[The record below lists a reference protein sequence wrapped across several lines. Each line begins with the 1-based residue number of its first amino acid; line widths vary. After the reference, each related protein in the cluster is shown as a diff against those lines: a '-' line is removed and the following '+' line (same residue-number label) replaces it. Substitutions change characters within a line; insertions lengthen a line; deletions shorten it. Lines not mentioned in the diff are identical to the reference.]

1 MALTCPSPQMIL
13 WFACWWFLCLKKKK
27 KPKKPSHL
35 MLVCIPGHPYMYP
48 YLSIFSYKVLW
59 NWNQN
64 TVANNEVRSLWKI
77 SFEVLN
83 FLLQGWPQLHFLYFL
98 MARTAGMFKKRFQVI
113 SLLLCIVEF
122 WFFDI
127 AFEFRSFFFVY
138 ETGNYPSFKF
148 INLLNPLDIW
158 YSQLTVP
165 KTVLSSQT

>member
-1 MALTCPSPQMIL
+1 
-13 WFACWWFLCLKKKK
+13 
-27 KPKKPSHL
+27 

-48 YLSIFSYKVLW
+48 YISIFSYKDLW
-59 NWNQN
+59 NWKQN

-77 SFEVLN
+77 SSEVLN

-98 MARTAGMFKKRFQVI
+98 MARTAEMFKKRFQVI

-127 AFEFRSFFFVY
+127 AFEFTSFFFVY

-148 INLLNPLDIW
+148 INILN
-158 YSQLTVP
+158 QL
-165 KTVLSSQT
+165 KISGILN